1 MIMNK
6 LMELIIVLFI
16 TIIIFYIPYIII
28 KFIITYKECKEES
41 NHFYKTLPEQIE
53 KLALQKSIKCNYI
66 VGYSIQNDIY
76 TVFYMN
82 YYGRTEYKDI
92 HKTFVNSYLDLAE
105 KEIKNR
111 IYYRYLEKPILVRTI
126 ERIFN

>member
-1 MIMNK
+1 MIK
-6 LMELIIVLFI
+6 IMELIIVLFI
-16 TIIIFYIPYIII
+16 TLIIFYIPYVII

-53 KLALQKSIKCNYI
+53 KLALQKLIKCNYI

-82 YYGRTEYKDI
+82 YYGNTEHKDF
-92 HKTFVNSYLDLAE
+92 HKSFISGYLEIAE
-105 KEIKNR
+105 KEIKNQ

-126 ERIFN
+126 ERMF